1 MEKKEYDIIFLGKG
15 LKEYILLSLLFKY
28 PRIKKESLNPEDLK
42 ICQII
47 SSKYKDESFFSLN
60 ISQLFQKF
68 NKNYI
73 PEKYGDNKDWNIDFI
88 PKIMLRNSPLIKI
101 FLITEIYSYIE
112 WKTIDQV
119 YVYQYDQGGMFSSP
133 KGILYKIPQNQDEIW
148 NCDILGIFEKNRCK
162 KFYNYITDLI
172 FSKNNEI
179 KNTENID
186 INNISFK
193 TFSNNFNLDENT
205 LDFIGHCIALYSDDN
220 FLNNK
225 AIDTITRIK
234 FYMENLT
241 IPNNKNNNNGNN
253 KLYYTTP
260 FIFPIWGLQKI
271 YKNYEREMYLYDY
284 KSIDLDKDNDNFN
297 DIEEI
302 IFDEN
307 HKFKGI
313 KTSKGERIYGKI
325 LISSPEYMLKFT
337 DIKAQKKI
345 LRRTIVINNQFLP
358 QNLQGDS
365 CQIIVPKKQTGLK
378 NDIFILKL
386 SYGHCIC
393 RKGYSVFFISCWDD
407 GREID
412 MQLKSVMDALEINKN
427 MADIFDMR
435 DDYYEPNDLNFE
447 NNIFISNSFLP
458 QSHFEDDFDDIINL
472 FGKITDAKLQF
483 DKLKNSN

>member
-73 PEKYGDNKDWNIDFI
+73 PEKYGDNKDWNIDLI

-133 KGILYKIPQNQDEIW
+133 KGILYKVPQNQDEIW

-162 KFYNYITDLI
+162 KFYNYISNLI

-205 LDFIGHCIALYSDDN
+205 LDFIGHCIALY
-220 FLNNK
+220 
-225 AIDTITRIK
+225 
-234 FYMENLT
+234 
-241 IPNNKNNNNGNN
+241 
-253 KLYYTTP
+253 
-260 FIFPIWGLQKI
+260 
-271 YKNYEREMYLYDY
+271 
-284 KSIDLDKDNDNFN
+284 
-297 DIEEI
+297 
-302 IFDEN
+302 
-307 HKFKGI
+307 
-313 KTSKGERIYGKI
+313 
-325 LISSPEYMLKFT
+325 
-337 DIKAQKKI
+337 
-345 LRRTIVINNQFLP
+345 
-358 QNLQGDS
+358 
-365 CQIIVPKKQTGLK
+365 
-378 NDIFILKL
+378 
-386 SYGHCIC
+386 
-393 RKGYSVFFISCWDD
+393 
-407 GREID
+407 
-412 MQLKSVMDALEINKN
+412 
-427 MADIFDMR
+427 
-435 DDYYEPNDLNFE
+435 
-447 NNIFISNSFLP
+447 
-458 QSHFEDDFDDIINL
+458 
-472 FGKITDAKLQF
+472 
-483 DKLKNSN
+483 

>member
-1 MEKKEYDIIFLGKG
+1 
-15 LKEYILLSLLFKY
+15 
-28 PRIKKESLNPEDLK
+28 
-42 ICQII
+42 
-47 SSKYKDESFFSLN
+47 
-60 ISQLFQKF
+60 
-68 NKNYI
+68 
-73 PEKYGDNKDWNIDFI
+73 
-88 PKIMLRNSPLIKI
+88 MLRNSPLIKI
-101 FLITEIYSYIE
+101 FLITEIYSHIE

-345 LRRTIVINNQFLP
+345 LRRIIVINNQFLP

-412 MQLKSVMDALEINKN
+412 MQLKSLMDALEINKN

-435 DDYYEPNDLNFE
+435 DDYYEPKDLNFE

-483 DKLKNSN
+483 DKLKSDK